1 MLSAITVS
9 ARSNYN
15 LPRVS
20 ESEMLQGNISPSV
33 SPSLVLGWLKMK
45 EGPPLASTKVSSRPI
60 DIWNTKQQASV
71 TSTAW
76 RWQNPSRFHYLC
88 SARCWI
94 NASLCFCSKG
104 IPLDSPS
111 VSRNGKCVQ
120 FYTSRSGAHFE
131 GTPSFAA
138 FLAPHSL
145 SANYVSGRT
154 PISPPTAV
162 NHTVP
167 DLIAQSGCETTGLAI
182 HGYWWAWSLRVIGR
196 RSSSSEGGE
205 KKVNMKVKRLSLPFN
220 ALAASWFLL
229 DRNTKTKE
237 RLSPR
242 LRSLD
247 QIHPGTKQEQLPLRA
262 VPACTLCE
270 VFPSW
275 RFCSHALLKQ
285 ACCLS
290 PLLAAVWG

>member
-15 LPRVS
+15 LPCVS
-20 ESEMLQGNISPSV
+20 ESEMLQGNVSPSV
-33 SPSLVLGWLKMK
+33 SPSLVHGWLKMK
-45 EGPPLASTKVSSRPI
+45 EGPPLASTKVSSRPM
-60 DIWNTKQQASV
+60 DIWNKKQQASV

-76 RWQNPSRFHYLC
+76 RWQNSSRFHYLC

-94 NASLCFCSKG
+94 NASLYFCSKG

-120 FYTSRSGAHFE
+120 FYTSRSGGHFE
-131 GTPSFAA
+131 RTPSFAA
-138 FLAPHSL
+138 FLALYFL
-145 SANYVSGRT
+145 SPNYVSL
-154 PISPPTAV
+154 PTAA
-162 NHTVP
+162 NHGVP
-167 DLIAQSGCETTGLAI
+167 DLIAQSGCETTCPAI
-182 HGYWWAWSLRVIGR
+182 HGYWWARSLHVVGKC
-196 RSSSSEGGE
+196 SSSSEGGE
-205 KKVNMKVKRLSLPFN
+205 KKLNIKVKRLSLPFN
-220 ALAASWFLL
+220 PLAASWFLL
-229 DRNTKTKE
+229 DRNTQTKE

-242 LRSLD
+242 LRFLD

-275 RFCSHALLKQ
+275 RLCSHALLKQ